1 MIRYGIGNGNPPVF
15 LPGKFHG
22 QRSLVA
28 YSPWGH
34 KRVRHDWMTKHM
46 IRCNCAW
53 AHARALT
60 HIHTHTHTHVCSLF
74 CSSSILFFLLK
85 PVIQDICNRG
95 QNCVRNLN
103 AFYLLP
109 ENHSRIQ
116 MATTY
121 GLSYRNTLFWLLGFQ
136 NSCGSLRYSVI
147 YVNFNINKSRCAD
160 PLREKQWNRDKYLM
174 FNSFIKIKW

>member
-1 MIRYGIGNGNPPVF
+1 
-15 LPGKFHG
+15 
-22 QRSLVA
+22 
-28 YSPWGH
+28 
-34 KRVRHDWMTKHM
+34 M

-53 AHARALT
+53 AHACARART
-60 HIHTHTHTHVCSLF
+60 HIHTRTHAHTHVCSLF

-109 ENHSRIQ
+109 ENHSQIQ

-136 NSCGSLRYSVI
+136 ILLVEVSQRPYFSCGSLRYSVI